1 MKYLWLD
8 DERPVASWFNEG
20 KAEIARTYNDAID
33 IFLDMND
40 GTDDIC
46 IGFDHD
52 LGEDKTGYDFAK
64 WLVEHQVIG
73 YFSVHSLNFVG
84 RANIVQLLTHYGW
97 KQIYKNH
104 LIF

>member
-1 MKYLWLD
+1 MRLALKYSISGSLLISNRFNRLGIKIIPTVSD
-8 DERPVASWFNEG
+8 NGVIGGKVAEEFQ
-20 KAEIARTYNDAID
+20 AI
-33 IFLDMND
+33 
-40 GTDDIC
+40 T
-46 IGFDHD
+46 D

-64 WLVEHQVIG
+64 WLIEHQVIG